1 MNSKIIDREKISLN
15 DSHTKL
21 IISGWGKETYE
32 TSEVERITYLSD
44 GLKIKGYLA
53 YPKNAKEK
61 KFPCVIWN
69 RGGYKDKGAIDQFT
83 ARGMF
88 GQIAS
93 WGYVVLASQYRG
105 SSGSDGEENLGGED
119 INDILNLNEIVKDIP
134 FADENNLGIE
144 GWSRGGLMTYLT
156 LFKKKDFKCA
166 VIIGAISNIK
176 EYAEKDT
183 ETKKLYK
190 EIFTPEKYN
199 EEIDKKTIINHTEKL
214 PDIPYLLMHGGK
226 DETVPVEQTLEMA
239 KKFTKAGFT
248 YKLVVFENGDHFLKN
263 NRNEGDKLRKQ
274 WFDKYL
280 KNQSYP

>member
-1 MNSKIIDREKISLN
+1 MNSKIIDREKINLN
-15 DSHTKL
+15 ESHIKL

-32 TSEVERITYLSD
+32 NSEVERITYLSD

-53 YPKNAKEK
+53 YPKNIKEK
-61 KFPCVIWN
+61 QFPCIIWN
-69 RGGYKDKGAIDQFT
+69 RGGYKNKGAIDQFT

-105 SSGSDGEENLGGED
+105 SPGSEGEEDLGGED
-119 INDILNLNEIVKDIP
+119 VNDILNIIDIAKEIP
-134 FADENNLGIE
+134 FADKNNLGIE

-156 LFKKKDFKCA
+156 LFKKKDFKCV

-183 ETKKLYK
+183 ETKKLYE
-190 EIFTPEKYN
+190 EIFSTAKYN
-199 EEIDKKTIINHTEKL
+199 EEIDKRTIINHTEKL

-226 DETVPVEQTLEMA
+226 DETVPVKQTLKVAE
-239 KKFTKAGFT
+239 KFTENSRT
-248 YKLVVFENGDHFLKN
+248 YKLVIFENGDHFLKN
-263 NRNEGDKLRKQ
+263 HRDESDRIRKE

-280 KNQSYP
+280 KN